1 MLEGWSRVAA
11 STNWWGESL
20 RIAERWAK
28 VDDSQAAQLHLARIQ
43 KRFGQVEKAVS
54 TLKALLARHPE
65 DEQALMLLQ
74 LYTGTTV
81 ALR

>member
-1 MLEGWSRVAA
+1 MAA
-11 STNWWGESL
+11 STKWWGEAL
-20 RIAERWAK
+20 RVAERWAK
-28 VDDSQAAQLHLARIQ
+28 VDDSQPAQLHLARIQ
-43 KRFGQVEKAVS
+43 KRFGQVEKAVT
-54 TLKALLARHPE
+54 TLKSLLARHPD